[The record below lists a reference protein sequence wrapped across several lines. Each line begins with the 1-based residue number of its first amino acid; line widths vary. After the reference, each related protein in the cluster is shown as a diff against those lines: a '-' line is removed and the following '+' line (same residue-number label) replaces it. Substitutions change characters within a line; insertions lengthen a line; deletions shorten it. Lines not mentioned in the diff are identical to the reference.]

1 VIISLFG
8 SIFIFIFQKHSKKKW
23 NLTLLEYGFISF
35 AVGMLIYILIA
46 YILNL
51 FKFFNFYTAF
61 LPFLIIS
68 LAFLIYLFSIKKI
81 QEYLTLI
88 KNYLIS
94 NYRTVIIY
102 IFILSFIFF
111 LQFLSF
117 WPKVSE
123 SSTLLSYD
131 SYWWPKQVLHL
142 NEYGFVNYRDIS
154 PFYSWGFI
162 FFNGGNLLISP
173 DFMTTYYF
181 IKLACFP
188 FLNFYIL
195 VMFSISKRLFKRHS
209 LIFFCLIGVLSN
221 SYFLYRIIM
230 FLSSS
235 IAVLLILIS
244 LIIIITETPNYLL
257 GFTVPAIFLMNP
269 VYGFYFALPL
279 IIFYITIII
288 IYRREA
294 FSNFKEIIVIMLLSV
309 VFVIPYLISYI
320 YFQNQNLIN
329 LIKSFAK
336 YFNIN
341 IFNQSD
347 AIINTSSN
355 SLSTSPLLIL
365 FNSLSDFTFLYIILD
380 VFYIVFVVILPIF
393 SLFLKDKNRRKVNK
407 YFSIFLKIGLIAYP
421 IAFTP
426 QIFERIR
433 FLDIFYFRV
442 LEALLPCFIL
452 LAGLFIER
460 ILTESSKL
468 WQRIKGRSDKIKN
481 WAGKD
486 KFYNKILNLPSI
498 MVILILGS
506 SFFTYNYARENFNY
520 HYHYDDSV
528 IDCIFYINYN
538 IERESNIA
546 VNIFDQHHYTPY
558 LLLYNYN
565 LSKYQFNY
573 NLTLAELNTF
583 TNTNAIEYL
592 IISPSSYNSNF
603 TYNFYN
609 SPSFKILAGGNN
621 TGDFALY
628 EI

>member
-1 VIISLFG
+1 ME
-8 SIFIFIFQKHSKKKW
+8 KHSKKKW

-46 YILNL
+46 YLLNL

-131 SYWWPKQVLHL
+131 SYYWPKQVLHL
-142 NEYGFVNYRDIS
+142 NEYGFVNYKEIGS
-154 PFYSWGFI
+154 SYPWGFI

-181 IKLACFP
+181 MKLACFP

-195 VMFSISKRLFKRHS
+195 VMFSISKRFFKRHS

-244 LIIIITETPNYLL
+244 LIIIITETPRYLL
-257 GFTVPAIFLMNP
+257 SFTVPAIFLMNP
-269 VYGFYFALPL
+269 VYGFYFGLTL

-309 VFVIPYLISYI
+309 VFVIPYLISYV
-320 YFQNQNLIN
+320 YFHNQNLIN
-329 LIKSFAK
+329 LIKSFAR

-380 VFYIVFVVILPIF
+380 VFYIIFIVILPIF
-393 SLFLKDKNRRKVNK
+393 GFFLKDKNRRKTNK
-407 YFSIFLKIGLIAYP
+407 YFSIFLRIGLIAYP

-426 QIFERIR
+426 QIFERFR
-433 FLDIFYFRV
+433 FLDIFYLRV

-468 WQRIKGRSDKIKN
+468 WQSIKGRSDKIKN

-520 HYHYDDSV
+520 YYHYDDSL

-538 IERESNIA
+538 IERESIIA
-546 VNIFDQHHYTPY
+546 VNTFDHRHTPY

-583 TNTNAIEYL
+583 TNTSAIEYL